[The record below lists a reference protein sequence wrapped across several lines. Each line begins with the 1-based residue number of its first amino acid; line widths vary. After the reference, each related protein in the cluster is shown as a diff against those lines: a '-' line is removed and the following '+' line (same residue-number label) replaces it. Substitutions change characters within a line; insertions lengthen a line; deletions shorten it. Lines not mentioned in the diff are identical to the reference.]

1 LRRNKLLHN
10 NLITVKRFVKENW
23 GTPFL
28 VGFMVFLTGA
38 GFFMS
43 ISPDL
48 SNLAVICAFLVAGV
62 VLQLVS
68 FFKYQHVDESE
79 VI

>member
-1 LRRNKLLHN
+1 
-10 NLITVKRFVKENW
+10 
-23 GTPFL
+23 
-28 VGFMVFLTGA
+28 MVFLTGA

-48 SNLAVICAFLVAGV
+48 SNLAVICAFFALVAGV